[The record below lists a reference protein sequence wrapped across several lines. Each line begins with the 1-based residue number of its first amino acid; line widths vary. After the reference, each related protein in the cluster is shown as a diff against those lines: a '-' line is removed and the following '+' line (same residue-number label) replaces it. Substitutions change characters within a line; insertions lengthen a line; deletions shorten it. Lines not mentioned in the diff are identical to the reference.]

1 MDRIRLYS
9 IQIPDQVKKVVRT
22 LIKGTDEDIKD
33 ILPIELGKIERHS
46 SECLSLAEAVEKK
59 FQFVMELTNELSE
72 VSSAAQG
79 YYQKEQEVTEKK
91 RRSGKQQLI

>member
-72 VSSAAQG
+72 VSSSAQAIIRRN
-79 YYQKEQEVTEKK
+79 KK
-91 RRSGKQQLI
+91 